1 MKFINKIPKLIRIII
16 LLIILL
22 ALILITLIFVS
33 WKNSGLTFNPTPKMI
48 SRIESTGRDAT
59 CADLIGKWLIRG
71 DFGTWEFREDGTFVG
86 EQNFFEEYRMVDRYT
101 CDDSTKTA
109 NIPFCGPGESG
120 CTVFCCITTR
130 LGRISDDRMVIYEGG
145 YNQDPLEL
153 DPITSRV
160 LVIERK

>member
-1 MKFINKIPKLIRIII
+1 MKFIKKIPKLLRIII
-16 LLIILL
+16 LLIFLL
-22 ALILITLIFVS
+22 ALILIASLFIQM
-33 WKNSGLTFNPTPKMI
+33 KNIGFTFEPTPNMI
-48 SRIESTGRDAT
+48 SRIESAGRDAT
-59 CADLIGKWLIRG
+59 CADLIGKWSIRG
-71 DFGTWEFREDGTFVG
+71 DFMKWEFKEDGTFIG
-86 EQNFFEEYRMVDRYT
+86 ERTFFEEYRMVDRYT